1 MEHTDLRPTVASNR
15 TWTIRRCQTGY
26 VVTSTSDDYKR
37 TVQDEG
43 LLKTLDGDPGVRER
57 GVGPPD
63 TGPEEVLDPV
73 LGVVEGLQQAFI
85 LHSPLVVVRR

>member
-43 LLKTLDGDPGVRER
+43 LLKTLDDAKDRVEDLLGTRVRWSHSTLS
-57 GVGPPD
+57 D
-63 TGPEEVLDPV
+63 TWVA
-73 LGVVEGLQQAFI
+73 VEAQ
-85 LHSPLVVVRR
+85 